1 MTQRVSLTLLSLTL
15 LAGSGV
21 GGVAQVYCEPPS
33 IDVEL
38 GDAELRTDQNF
49 TCAYNS
55 RVCPIVY
62 ADLNND
68 GVRNPGETV
77 YRGVEAQLTNEAET
91 TVIYTEITD
100 NGENACFAPLTD
112 GETYRVRIPNGSGG
126 SGTNW
131 PSPIMTTDGYDPSF
145 PNIQEFDITT
155 DSGTQLALFGF
166 SPGGITLDVPE
177 SVSFGTINTESET
190 QTVETIVNPVEVED
204 TRGAITNWSV
214 TGTVTDF
221 VSTDT
226 LSTIPV
232 ADAFTHTPGTISI
245 QNGSA
250 NGITAGNAYTVT
262 SPSDPFTVFQGTTDN
277 GTGLFA
283 IESEI
288 ELAVPAF
295 TPAKDYTATITYTLI
310 N

>member
-1 MTQRVSLTLLSLTL
+1 MTKRVVLGVGIVTLLS
-15 LAGSGV
+15 GSVLGA
-21 GGVAQVYCEPPS
+21 AQVYCEPPA

-62 ADLNND
+62 SDTNNN
-68 GVRNPGETV
+68 GTREPGETV

-100 NGENACFAPLTD
+100 QGENACFAPLTD
-112 GETYRVRIPNGSGG
+112 GETYRVRIPGG
-126 SGTNW
+126 SDGSTNNW
-131 PSPIMTTDGYDPSF
+131 PSPILTSTGYEPSF
-145 PNIQEFDITT
+145 PNIQEFAITT
-155 DSGTQLALFGF
+155 ESGTQLAEFGF
-166 SPGGITLDVPE
+166 SPGALLLDVPE
-177 SVSFGTINTESET
+177 NVDFGTITTDST
-190 QTVETIVNPVEVED
+190 AQTVRTTINPVEVED
-204 TRGAITNWSV
+204 TRGALTNWTV
-214 TGTVTDF
+214 TGTVSDF

-226 LSTIPV
+226 ESTIPV
-232 ADAFTHTPGTISI
+232 AGAFTHTPGTISI

-250 NGITAGNAYTVT
+250 NGISAGDVSTVESVT
-262 SPSDPFTVFQGTTDN
+262 DPFTVFQGTVDN

-288 ELAVPAF
+288 ALEVPAF
-295 TPAKDYTATITYTLI
+295 TPAKDYSATITYTLI